1 MYVIA
6 KAFLPNSLRTDCSL
20 DYFKRQRYV
29 RVIST
34 ACFTKGKIYKIYKV
48 TKFLLD
54 GELVGV
60 RLY

>member
-1 MYVIA
+1 MYIIV
-6 KAFLPNSLRTDCSL
+6 KAFLPNSLRTDGSL

-29 RVIST
+29 LVISA
-34 ACFTKGKIYKIYKV
+34 ACFTKGKIYKIYKI